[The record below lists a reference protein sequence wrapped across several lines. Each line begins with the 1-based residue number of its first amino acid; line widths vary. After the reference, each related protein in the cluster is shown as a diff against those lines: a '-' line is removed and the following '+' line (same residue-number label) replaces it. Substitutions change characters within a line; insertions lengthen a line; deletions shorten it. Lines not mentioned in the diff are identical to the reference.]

1 MLNSFG
7 IEGSVEQAIL
17 EYDNMYIV
25 SRERFIEN
33 ILNYFEWK
41 YGDDI
46 TMNITDKLNYEF
58 EDIFVYSIN
67 YKN

>member
-1 MLNSFG
+1 MLSSFG

-17 EYDNMYIV
+17 EYDNVYIV